1 MRIAVWSVFSFLG
14 LAALAMAQAPVL
26 DFESLP
32 EGQAAGTLISGVT
45 FTNATVLQSA
55 ASLNEAEYPPRSGN
69 KVVCDIGGPIKM
81 TFSVPLKSFTA
92 YVTHAQAVTLKM
104 IAGNGG
110 VITSTT
116 VTGDNRQGSGKS
128 PNEAIQLTSDN
139 GFTQVELSSAPG
151 GSSFTVDD
159 ITTSVFVPPAPKF
172 FTDTTSVTF
181 DYVSGRQAPAPISV
195 FVSADPDVAF
205 TVTTPTPW
213 IQAIT
218 SRGLTP
224 ANVSV
229 AVHPEKFEPG
239 QYFGSVV
246 FTSSKN
252 DKITV
257 QVTVRV
263 AAKPTLF
270 SSPVSFSFKYR
281 RGDAVPATQLIQV
294 GALSANVDFFV
305 LTKDPWVKVTPD
317 FATTGHL
324 DLNQRV
330 SVDVSKFAAGH
341 YESAIYVYSNEATNS
356 PLAVPVILDVTDPA
370 TTNEPGNPQGQG
382 R

>member
-1 MRIAVWSVFSFLG
+1 MRIAVWVVCALLG
-14 LAALAMAQAPVL
+14 LTVAAQAQTAVL
-26 DFESLP
+26 DFEGLP
-32 EGQAAGTLISGVT
+32 EGQAAGTAISGVS

-55 ASLNEAEYPPRSGN
+55 ASLNETEYPPRSGN
-69 KVVCDIGGPIKM
+69 KVLCDIGGPMKVV
-81 TFSVPLKSFTA
+81 FSQPVKSFTA
-92 YVTHAQAVTLKM
+92 YVTHAQTVTLKM
-104 IAGNGG
+104 LAGNGG
-110 VITSTT
+110 VVTSTT
-116 VTGDNRQGSGKS
+116 VSGDNRQGSGKT
-128 PNEAIQLTSDN
+128 PNEAIQLTSDT
-139 GFTQVELSSAPG
+139 GFTQVELSSAAG

-159 ITTSVFVPPAPKF
+159 ITTTVFVPPAPKF
-172 FTDTTSVTF
+172 FTDVSSLTF
-181 DYVSGRQAPAPISV
+181 DYVSGRLAPAPMSI
-195 FVSADPDVAF
+195 FVSAEPDVAF
-205 TVTTPTPW
+205 TVATPTPW

-218 SRGLTP
+218 SRGITP

-246 FTSSKN
+246 LTSSKN
-252 DKITV
+252 DKITL

-263 AAKPTLF
+263 AAKPALY
-270 SSPVSFSFKYR
+270 SSPTSFSFKYR
-281 RGDAVPATQLIQV
+281 KGDAAPGSQLIQV

-330 SVDVSKFAAGH
+330 SVDVSKLEAGH

-356 PLAVPVILDVTDPA
+356 PLAVPVVVDVTA
-370 TTNEPGNPQGQG
+370 AASNEAGNQQGQG

>member
-1 MRIAVWSVFSFLG
+1 MRTAVWLVLSALG
-14 LAALAMAQAPVL
+14 LSSAALAQAPVL
-26 DFESLP
+26 DFEGLP
-32 EGQAAGTLISGVT
+32 EGQAAGTAISGVS

-55 ASLNEAEYPPRSGN
+55 ASLNESEYPPRSGT
-69 KVVCDIGGPIKM
+69 KVVCDIGGPIKVV
-81 TFSVPLKSFTA
+81 FSQSVKSFTA
-92 YVTHAQAVTLKM
+92 YITHSQTVTLKLL
-104 IAGNGG
+104 ASNGG
-110 VITSTT
+110 VISQTT
-116 VTGDNRQGSGKS
+116 VAGDNRQGSGKA
-128 PNEAIQLTSDN
+128 PNEAIQLTSDA

-151 GSSFTVDD
+151 GSSFTMDD
-159 ITTSVFVPPAPKF
+159 ISTTLFVPPAPRF
-172 FTDTTSVTF
+172 FTDMTSLTF
-181 DYVSGRQAPAPISV
+181 DYVSGRLAPPPMSI
-195 FVSADPDVAF
+195 FVSAEPDVAF
-205 TVTTPTPW
+205 AVTTPTSW

-218 SRGLTP
+218 SRGITP

-252 DKITV
+252 DKITIP
-257 QVTVRV
+257 VTVRV
-263 AAKPTLF
+263 AAKPSLF
-270 SSPVSFSFKYR
+270 SSPVSFSFRYR
-281 RGDAVPATQLIQV
+281 KGDAAPASQLIQV

-305 LTKDPWVKVTPD
+305 LTKDPWVKVSPD

-330 SVDVSKFAAGH
+330 SVDVSKLEPGH

-356 PLAVPVILDVTDPA
+356 PLAVPVILDVTAPA
-370 TTNEPGNPQGQG
+370 TNEAGNQGQG

>member
-1 MRIAVWSVFSFLG
+1 VYSLLG
-14 LAALAMAQAPVL
+14 LSGAAMAQAPVL

-32 EGQAAGTLISGVT
+32 EGQAAGTSISGVS

-55 ASLNEAEYPPRSGN
+55 ASLNDAEFPPRSGN
-69 KVVCDIGGPIKM
+69 KVVCDIGGPIRVE
-81 TFSVPLKSFTA
+81 FSRPVKSFTA
-92 YVTHAQAVTLKM
+92 YVTHSQAVTLKM

-110 VITSTT
+110 VITSIT
-116 VTGDNRQGSGKS
+116 VTGDNRQGSGKT
-128 PNEAIQLTSDN
+128 PNEAIQLTSDS
-139 GFTQVELSSAPG
+139 GFATVELSSAAG

-159 ITTSVFVPPAPKF
+159 ITTAVFVPPAPKF
-172 FTDTTSVTF
+172 FTDVTSLTF
-181 DYVSGRQAPAPISV
+181 DYVSGRLAPPPMSI
-195 FVSADPDVAF
+195 FVSSEPDVAF
-205 TVTTPTPW
+205 AVTTPTPW

-218 SRGLTP
+218 SRGITP

-229 AVHPEKFEPG
+229 AVHPERFEPG

-246 FTSSKN
+246 FTSSRN
-252 DKITV
+252 DRITIP
-257 QVTVRV
+257 VTVRV
-263 AAKPTLF
+263 AAKPSLF
-270 SSPVSFSFKYR
+270 SSPVSFSFRYR
-281 RGDAVPATQLIQV
+281 KGDALPASQLIQV

-330 SVDVSKFAAGH
+330 SVDVSKFEPGH
-341 YESAIYVYSNEATNS
+341 YESSIYVYSTEATNS
-356 PLAVPVILDVTDPA
+356 PLGVPVILDVTAPA
-370 TTNEPGNPQGQG
+370 TNEANPRGQG

>member
-1 MRIAVWSVFSFLG
+1 MRTAVWLLFSL
-14 LAALAMAQAPVL
+14 LALATVAMAQAPVL

-32 EGQAAGTLISGVT
+32 EGQPAGTLISGVT
-45 FTNATVLQSA
+45 FANATVLQSA

-69 KVVCDIGGPIKM
+69 KVLCDIGGPMKVV
-81 TFSVPLKSFTA
+81 FSQPLKSFTA
-92 YVTHAQAVTLKM
+92 YVTHAQTVTLKM
-104 IAGNGG
+104 VAPNGG
-110 VITSTT
+110 VVMQTT

-128 PNEAIQLTSDN
+128 PNEPIQLTADFA
-139 GFTQVELSSAPG
+139 FTQVEISSAPG

-159 ITTSVFVPPAPKF
+159 ITTSAYVPPAPKF
-172 FTDTTSVTF
+172 LTDTSSLTF
-181 DYVSGRQAPAPISV
+181 DYVSGRQAPPPLSI
-195 FVSADPDVAF
+195 FVSAEPDVSF
-205 TVTTPTPW
+205 TVSTPTPW

-218 SRGLTP
+218 SRGITP

-229 AVHPEKFEPG
+229 AVHPETFAPG
-239 QYFGSVV
+239 QYFGTVV

-252 DKITV
+252 DRITV
-257 QVTVRV
+257 AVTVRV
-263 AAKPTLF
+263 AAKPTIF
-270 SSPVSFSFKYR
+270 SSPVSLSFKYR
-281 RGDAVPATQLIQV
+281 KGDAAPPSQQIQV

-341 YESAIYVYSNEATNS
+341 YESAVYIYSNEATNS

-370 TTNEPGNPQGQG
+370 TANEPGNPQGQG
-382 R
+382 N

>member
-1 MRIAVWSVFSFLG
+1 MRTAVLVFCSLLG
-14 LAALAMAQAPVL
+14 LSGTALAQSPVL

-32 EGQAAGTLISGVT
+32 EGQAAGAAIAGVS

-55 ASLNEAEYPPRSGN
+55 ASLNEAEFPPRSGN
-69 KVVCDIGGPIKM
+69 KVVCDIGGPIKV
-81 TFSVPLKSFTA
+81 TFNQPVKSFTA
-92 YVTHAQAVTLKM
+92 YITHSQTVTLKM
-104 IAGNGG
+104 VAPNGG
-110 VITSTT
+110 VITQTT
-116 VTGDNRQGSGKS
+116 AAGDNRLGSGKT
-128 PNEAIQLTSDN
+128 PNEAVQLTSDT

-159 ITTSVFVPPAPKF
+159 ITTSLFVPPPPKF
-172 FTDTTSVTF
+172 FTDITSLTF
-181 DYVSGRQAPAPISV
+181 DYVSGRLAPPPMSI
-195 FVSADPDVAF
+195 FVSAEPDVAF
-205 TVTTPTPW
+205 TVTTPTSW

-218 SRGLTP
+218 SRGITP

-239 QYFGSVV
+239 QYFGTVV
-246 FTSSKN
+246 FTNSKN
-252 DKITV
+252 EKITIP
-257 QVTVRV
+257 VTVRV
-263 AAKPTLF
+263 GAKPSLY
-270 SSPVSFSFKYR
+270 SSPVSFTFKYR
-281 RGDAVPATQLIQV
+281 KGDAAPASQLIQV

-330 SVDVSKFAAGH
+330 SVDVSKLEPGH

-356 PLAVPVILDVTDPA
+356 PLGVPVILDVTAPA
-370 TTNEPGNPQGQG
+370 TSEANQQGQG